1 MAAAAEG
8 LRVGTRPGIR
18 AGIPARFRAYLVAG
32 IGGASLVVAAVVQTI
47 EDQWTAA
54 TFVWIGLAVLPLYLV
69 GVFLVRRRPDHPQ
82 ARRLLLAA
90 SCMALG
96 IAIEDLVAVA
106 YRDGSVGPEFWLVN
120 LVYAEVNL
128 VSTVAGITMIALY
141 PEGVGERPWIRRT
154 VRALWGLCLVPPLLL
169 LTHPTLVVDEWLP
182 APPGQVPNP
191 WAVEWLAPVGRAL
204 SDLAVGYAVA
214 AFVGPGLLLW
224 RYRHS
229 DRDQRV
235 LMRWLLYTLLAAVA
249 LLGMAQLGRAV
260 GISTI
265 WAWDALLAVV
275 SVATMLMLAVS
286 VVVGVLRHRLFDIDV
301 VFRRSAVYA
310 VARGWASR
318 GVYVGRRGGARARAR
333 RRRSRSR
340 LAVFLTIGRRR
351 SAFQPLRRRLETL
364 GRPAGVRRAGRP
376 LRGSSRRLGSELERP
391 HRPRPSCC
399 PGWPA
404 PCARASAPAG
414 SASRCPGG
422 RDLAARTRRRRARRR
437 RRRR

>member
-1 MAAAAEG
+1 MAATAEG
-8 LRVGTRPGIR
+8 LRAGTRPGIR
-18 AGIPARFRAYLVAG
+18 VGIPARFRAYLVAG
-32 IGGASLVVAAVVQTI
+32 IGGASLVVAAAVQTI

-249 LLGMAQLGRAV
+249 LLGVAQLGRAV

-286 VVVGVLRHRLFDIDV
+286 VVVGRPAPRAVRHR
-301 VFRRSAVYA
+301 RRLPSLRRLRRPLAGH
-310 VARGWASR
+310 RR
-318 GVYVGRRGGARARAR
+318 GVRGRRGGPRARPR
-333 RRRSRSR
+333 RRDPGGAGGVPDHRRRGRLPAAAPPAGGVADRWVFGRRVDHYEVLRSLGATLEQQHRPHR
-340 LAVFLTIGRRR
+340 ADAPAGRRR
-351 SAFQPLRRRLETL
+351 ARGP
-364 GRPAGVRRAGRP
+364 RRAG
-376 LRGSSRRLGSELERP
+376 
-391 HRPRPSCC
+391 
-399 PGWPA
+399 
-404 PCARASAPAG
+404 G
-414 SASRCPGG
+414 SASRCPGRARPG
-422 RDLAARTRRRRARRR
+422 RRSSRRRRARRTAPPR
-437 RRRR
+437 